1 MNDYEVVKFTE
12 QRFRKH
18 TDEDI
23 RRFVE
28 EILGSETDILFGIFF
43 DDKHIGNIKLG
54 PINWEHANA
63 GVSYFIGEKNY
74 WSRGIATSIVKTVV
88 DFGFKKLNLE
98 KINAGYYSTNLGSA
112 VVLERCGFLIE
123 GTRKNNFVS
132 QGERI
137 DGILVGLSYDDL
149 PAQGEST

>member
-1 MNDYEVVKFTE
+1 
-12 QRFRKH
+12 
-18 TDEDI
+18 
-23 RRFVE
+23 
-28 EILGSETDILFGIFF
+28 
-43 DDKHIGNIKLG
+43 LG

-88 DFGFKKLNLE
+88 DFGFKKLNSE
-98 KINAGYYSTNLGSA
+98 KINSGYYSTNLGSA